1 MPGDDRDVRKKITPP
16 VGVRAQTAQPES
28 FEDET
33 PVEGDPVSQINTRA
47 RSAAHNSRQAVNKI
61 GVLDAKLEGYQRQV
75 DTYFGLDQAEH
86 KRIYAQLDSQSQKLD
101 DVRSDVGDLKTDIG
115 DLKGDVG
122 EVKGALETLNKTIT
136 MQLEVHATK
145 KIEEAKIE
153 SAKQIE
159 SAKIESARQ
168 IEGAKIESAKE
179 IATVEVEQR
188 QAIATIEDKVE
199 TAKFERKARYKKLTI
214 VGSIITLLGTLI
226 YALLR

>member
-16 VGVRAQTAQPES
+16 AGVRAQTAGEFSDP
-28 FEDET
+28 DET
-33 PVEGDPVSQINTRA
+33 PVEGDPVAQINTRA
-47 RSAAHNSRQAVNKI
+47 RNAAHNSKQAVTKLV
-61 GVLDAKLEGYQRQV
+61 VLDAKVDGYQRQV
-75 DTYFGLDQAEH
+75 DTYFEIDQAEH
-86 KRIYAQLDSQSQKLD
+86 KRIYAQLDSQSEKLD
-101 DVRSDVGDLKTDIG
+101 GVRSDIG

-136 MQLEVHATK
+136 MQLEVHATQ
-145 KIEEAKIE
+145 KIEDAKIE
-153 SAKQIE
+153 SARRIE
-159 SAKIESARQ
+159 SAKIESAKQ

-188 QAIATIEDKVE
+188 RELATIEDKVE

-214 VGSIITLLGTLI
+214 IGSIITLLGTLL